1 MPSAPLPVAVERET
15 RYANVLIRAANE
27 AGRDEV
33 GGAVYNELSER
44 YRNIGVSFL
53 LLDADLDA
61 FAHCLI
67 DSGITRRTLLR
78 RGLPDEP
85 EHAFRA
91 SFVDPVHD
99 ALAVGQLGL
108 AAEIGRL
115 SPATWYEDFEYEEDF
130 VYAHLLFG
138 LAQGADPAPL
148 TALVDRHEVA
158 LRGVDDPRNAVCRA
172 LIARDEV
179 AFLESFEA
187 FVEAE
192 AARIAEAR
200 VASYEFY
207 DFQEVS
213 VEGLALLKLAELAG
227 LPTEREYRHCPAW
240 ARLEDYAPYVPQ
252 SFPEIALD
260 A

>member
-1 MPSAPLPVAVERET
+1 MPTAPLPVAVEREI
-15 RYANVLIRAANE
+15 RYANVLIRTANE

-33 GGAVYNELSER
+33 GGALYNELSER
-44 YRNIGVSFL
+44 YRNIGVAFL
-53 LLDADLDA
+53 LLDGDLDA
-61 FAHCLI
+61 FAHSLI
-67 DSGITRRTLLR
+67 DSAVTRRELLR

-85 EHAFRA
+85 DYDVRA
-91 SFVDPVHD
+91 SFLAPVHD

-115 SPATWYEDFEYEEDF
+115 SPDVWYEDFEYEEDF
-130 VYAHLLFG
+130 LYARLLFG
-138 LAQGADPAPL
+138 LADGAPPAGL
-148 TALVDRHEVA
+148 AALADRHEAA
-158 LRGVDDPRNAVCRA
+158 LRGVDDPRTAVCRA
-172 LIARDEV
+172 LVARDAV
-179 AFLESFEA
+179 AFVEAFEA
-187 FVEAE
+187 FAEAE

-213 VEGLALLKLAELAG
+213 VEGLALLKLAERAG

-240 ARLEDYAPYVPQ
+240 ARREDYAPYVPQ
-252 SFPEIALD
+252 SFPEVALD